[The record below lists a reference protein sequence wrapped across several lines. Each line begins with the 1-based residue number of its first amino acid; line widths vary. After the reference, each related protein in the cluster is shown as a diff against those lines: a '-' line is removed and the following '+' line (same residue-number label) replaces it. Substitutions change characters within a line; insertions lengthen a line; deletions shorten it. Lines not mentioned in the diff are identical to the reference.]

1 MGLYDYHNNRLYKPD
16 YHMDYK
22 PLIPPWPPQV
32 TTLRHR
38 TENRGRC
45 RGAGEAGEGVK
56 SLAR

>member
-1 MGLYDYHNNRLYKPD
+1 
-16 YHMDYK
+16 MDYK